1 MPITRDDVL
10 AAYRTLLGRDPE
22 SEDVVVARLGQ
33 DTVASLRAEIM
44 ASAEYQRRRQAH
56 APARPQRANLVT
68 DEEVAAVYGALLGR
82 APEDPLLGAHYRAA
96 EMTAV
101 DLMLFVMRS
110 PEFQRTAGPRF
121 STLPPGPS
129 PETKDPSGHPPIRH
143 PFAMEP
149 RLLPLYFFLHIPKT
163 GGTSLNRAFDRMFRS
178 FVLYTS
184 PKDLEQRVREDAA
197 FFHRW
202 LLVTGHILVGNPAAL
217 ASPRPN
223 VFLAVFRD
231 PVARAISL
239 YDYAR
244 ALPTHPLHEP
254 LSTMTLAEATRSC
267 VPFRHVTTNAQ
278 LRFVFGGTTM
288 AEVRDALRA
297 RSYVLGRVDALDAF
311 LDAVSAYSG
320 LPRPP
325 FVPRLN
331 AGEDQPPAEP
341 AATQP
346 DIAEA
351 RAALAE
357 ANATEAAFVS
367 EWLDRPLATV
377 GVAASKAARASQ
389 SDLRSAGHG

>member
-1 MPITRDDVL
+1 MPITRDDII
-10 AAYRTLLGRDPE
+10 AAYRNLLGRDPE
-22 SEDVVVARLGQ
+22 SEAVIDARLVHE
-33 DTVASLRAEIM
+33 TIAALRADIM
-44 ASAEYQRRRQAH
+44 ASEEYRRRRGIK
-56 APARPQRANLVT
+56 APPGPPRQNLVT
-68 DEEVAAVYGALLGR
+68 DEEVAAIYGALFGR
-82 APEDPLLGAHYRAA
+82 APEEPLLGARFRAA

-121 STLPPGPS
+121 SEVPPGPS
-129 PETKDPSGHPPIRH
+129 PEATEPAGHAPVRH

-178 FVLYTS
+178 LVLYTS
-184 PKDLEQRVREDAA
+184 PKDLEQRVRDDPA

-202 LLVTGHILVGNPAAL
+202 LLVTGHITAVNPAAA
-217 ASPRPN
+217 ASPRPS

-231 PVARAISL
+231 PVSRAISL

-244 ALPTHPLHEP
+244 ATPDHPLHRA
-254 LSTMTLAEATRSC
+254 LSGMTLAEAARDCT
-267 VPFRHVTTNAQ
+267 PFRHVTTNAQ

-288 AEVRDALRA
+288 PQVRDALRA
-297 RSYVLGRVDALDAF
+297 RSYVLGRVDALEAF
-311 LDAVSAYSG
+311 VDAVSAYSG

-331 AGEDQPPAEP
+331 AGEDQPPSES
-341 AATQP
+341 AAGQP
-346 DIAEA
+346 DIEEA
-351 RAALAE
+351 RAVLAQ
-357 ANATEAAFVS
+357 ANATEAGFVA

-377 GVAASKAARASQ
+377 GFGAQ
-389 SDLRSAGHG
+389 AG

>member
-1 MPITRDDVL
+1 MPVTRDDIL
-10 AAYRTLLGRDPE
+10 AAYRDLLGRAPE
-22 SEDVVVARLGQ
+22 NEDVVAARLGH
-33 DTVASLRAEIM
+33 DSPAALRAEIM
-44 ASAEYQRRRQAH
+44 ASEEYRRRRQAL
-56 APARPQRANLVT
+56 APARPPRPNLVT
-68 DEEVAAVYGALLGR
+68 DEEVAAVYGAMLGR
-82 APEDPLLGAHYRAA
+82 APEDPLLGARFRAA

-121 STLPPGPS
+121 SAVPPGPS
-129 PETKDPSGHPPIRH
+129 PEATEPAGHAPIRH

-163 GGTSLNRAFDRMFRS
+163 GGTSLNRAFDRMFRGL
-178 FVLYTS
+178 VLYTS
-184 PKDLEQRVREDAA
+184 PKELEQLVHQDAG

-202 LLVTGHILVGNPAAL
+202 LLVTGHILVGNPAAV
-217 ASPRPN
+217 ASPRPT

-231 PVARAISL
+231 PVSRAVSL

-244 ALPTHPLHEP
+244 ATPNHPLHRA
-254 LSTMTLAEATRSC
+254 LSAMTLAQAARDC
-267 VPFRHVTTNAQ
+267 APFRHVTTNAQ

-297 RSYVLGRVDALDAF
+297 RSYVLGRVDALEAF

-331 AGEDQPPAEP
+331 TGEDQPPAEP
-341 AATQP
+341 AAGQP

-351 RAALAE
+351 RAALAA
-357 ANATEAAFVS
+357 ANATEAAFVA

-377 GVAASKAARASQ
+377 GVAAAP
-389 SDLRSAGHG
+389 